1 MQTSELLA
9 DALAFLSGLPPITH
23 YERPSPQIDILR
35 SMHAAP
41 SVFGMLALACSGLAS
56 IILLVYLIKR
66 PPLSLGTKL
75 WLFFGL
81 GVLPIGTAVT
91 GNVAG
96 MEASTEVAFCNGCH
110 VMRAHT
116 GDAHDELSQTLA
128 ARHTRNKLFGHES
141 CYVCHSDYGM
151 FGTLFTKLGGMNHV
165 VQYLKEFHE
174 YSLEEALPK
183 IYAIH
188 KKKPM
193 PNRNC
198 QQCHSGSNKLWLQVP
213 EHASSKAD
221 VASGKISC
229 GSAGCHG
236 FAHPFSKPGAQAILE
251 PILKK
256 LAHEEEKP

>member
-1 MQTSELLA
+1 M
-9 DALAFLSGLPPITH
+9 GI
-23 YERPSPQIDILR
+23 
-35 SMHAAP
+35 
-41 SVFGMLALACSGLAS
+41 LALACSAIAS
-56 IILLVYLIKR
+56 VILVVYLIKR

-81 GVLPIGTAVT
+81 GLLPIGTAVT

-96 MEASTEVAFCNGCH
+96 MHATTQVTFCNGCH

-116 GDAHDELSQTLA
+116 GDAQSDLSQTLA
-128 ARHTRNKLFGHES
+128 ARHSRNAQFGHES

-165 VQYLKEFHE
+165 YQYVKEFHQ

-183 IYAIH
+183 IYEVH
-188 KKKPM
+188 LHKPM

-198 QQCHSGSNKLWLQVP
+198 QQCHSGKNKLWLAVP
-213 EHASSKAD
+213 EHASAK
-221 VASGKISC
+221 VELESGRISC

-236 FAHPFSKPGAQAILE
+236 YAHPFSKPGAPALGATGEVQ
-251 PILKK
+251 P
-256 LAHEEEKP
+256 